1 MFSRTCGLLT
11 LALAPLVMLVLALG
25 VQFAWGW
32 DPCTM
37 CVEIR
42 FLLAACSLAGF
53 LGLALPPKLFSVAL
67 IPMALLGAGA
77 AYLNVKLVLLEQGVL
92 EAFSCSP
99 FPFYSQVFPL
109 QTWLPEVFMSGG
121 ICGQNNHQ
129 VLGVSFTVW
138 TMIGISLYVAAVLNK
153 LFRTSGS

>member
-1 MFSRTCGLLT
+1 MNSLKRSALLLALSPLLMLT
-11 LALAPLVMLVLALG
+11 LGLG
-25 VQFAWGW
+25 VQFGWGW

-53 LGLALPPKLFSVAL
+53 VALALPGKLSLAGLAPMTLFS
-67 IPMALLGAGA
+67 LGAT
-77 AYLNVKLVLLEQGVL
+77 YLNGKLVLLEQGIL

-99 FPFYSQVFPL
+99 FPFYSQALPL
-109 QTWLPEVFMSGG
+109 QDWWPQVFMSGG
-121 ICGQNNHQ
+121 ICGQNDHL

-138 TMIGISLYVAAVLNK
+138 TLLGVTTLSIAILAH
-153 LFRTSGS
+153 LFRTIKA

>member
-1 MFSRTCGLLT
+1 MLSRTRGFLT
-11 LALAPLVMLVLALG
+11 LALAPVAMLVLALG

-42 FLLAACSLAGF
+42 FLLAVCSLAGF
-53 LGLALPPKLFSVAL
+53 LGLALPAKLSSAAL
-67 IPMALLGAGA
+67 IPMALLSAGA
-77 AYLNVKLVLLEQGVL
+77 AYLNVKLVLLEHGIL

-121 ICGQNNHQ
+121 ICGQNDHQ

-138 TMIGISLYVAAVLNK
+138 TMIGISLYALAVLHK
-153 LFRTSGS
+153 LFRASGA

>member
-1 MFSRTCGLLT
+1 MFSRTCGLLA

-25 VQFAWGW
+25 AQFAWGW

-42 FLLAACSLAGF
+42 FLLAACSLFGF
-53 LGLALPPKLFSVAL
+53 LGLALPPKLSSAVL
-67 IPMALLGAGA
+67 IPMALLSAGA
-77 AYLNVKLVLLEQGVL
+77 TYLNVKLVLLEQGIL

-99 FPFYSQVFPL
+99 FPFYSQAFPL

-121 ICGQNNHQ
+121 ICGQNDHQ
-129 VLGVSFTVW
+129 FLCVSFTVW
-138 TMIGISLYVAAVLNK
+138 TMIGISLYALAVLNK
-153 LFRTSGS
+153 LFRSARS